1 MENEW
6 FEAMAP
12 IVGAIAGG
20 IGCAFLAERL
30 SIRREAIAVGAGV
43 AGLLVASHTN
53 GVANRV
59 AVGVAAAGASML
71 AVEILRRLKPD
82 WNLFAPP
89 QRQAAAGDVITREDL
104 NEALARAATATRSES
119 PPIQTQERQ
128 DDQLS
133 RVASCLTADEREQ
146 LAKLR
151 RTSPAAIVF
160 EVERQLRSLSVE
172 DAVHFLR
179 LNILPHTRA
188 SGHAQR

>member
-1 MENEW
+1 MENES
-6 FEAMAP
+6 FDAMAP

-53 GVANRV
+53 GLANRV

-89 QRQAAAGDVITREDL
+89 QRQAAPNDVITREDL
-104 NEALARAATATRSES
+104 DEALARAATATRSES
-119 PPIQTQERQ
+119 PPIETTEPA
-128 DDQLS
+128 DEHLG
-133 RVASCLTADEREQ
+133 RVATRLTADEREK
-146 LAKLR
+146 LAELR
-151 RTSPAAIVF
+151 RTAPAPIVV
-160 EVERQLRSLSVE
+160 EVERRLRSLSVE
-172 DAVHFLR
+172 DAVRFLR
-179 LNILPHTRA
+179 LNVLPHARVDH
-188 SGHAQR
+188 HAQR